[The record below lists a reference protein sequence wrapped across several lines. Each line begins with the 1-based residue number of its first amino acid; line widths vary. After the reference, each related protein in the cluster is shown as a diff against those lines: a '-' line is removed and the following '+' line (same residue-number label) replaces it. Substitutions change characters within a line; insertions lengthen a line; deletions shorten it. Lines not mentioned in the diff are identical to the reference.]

1 MYTCAVRPE
10 IAALSAYVPGMSI
23 AEIQEK
29 YGLSK
34 VVKMASNEN
43 PLGVSPLVKEAL
55 GLHAGTAFRYPQGGN
70 PRLVAALARTH
81 GVSPDQVVV
90 GNGSDEII
98 DMLIRMLLVPGK
110 HSVVCFEPCF
120 SIYPIQAQVCGVEV
134 RRHPLNPDF
143 SFDLDALFA
152 LVDDDTRL
160 VFVTTPDNPSGYCP
174 PLADVR
180 RLAQRLGE
188 RFPHCLLVV
197 DEAYMDFAGD
207 SPEDEAR
214 FSLLASGDIPDNVAI
229 MRTFSKS
236 YGLAGL
242 RLGYGILPAELA
254 QYYWRAR
261 LPFSVNILAEEAGIA
276 VLQDSTFRAA
286 TLECV
291 RAGRRRLTEGLR
303 ALDIAKALLDRGFH
317 APTVYFPLIVH
328 ECLMAEPTET
338 ESKQTLD
345 AYIEALREIVALG
358 KSDPQQLLD
367 APVKMPVR
375 RLDETAAARH
385 MILTEDME

>member
-1 MYTCAVRPE
+1 M
-10 IAALSAYVPGMSI
+10 
-23 AEIQEK
+23 
-29 YGLSK
+29 
-34 VVKMASNEN
+34 
-43 PLGVSPLVKEAL
+43 
-55 GLHAGTAFRYPQGGN
+55 
-70 PRLVAALARTH
+70 
-81 GVSPDQVVV
+81 

-303 ALDIAKALLDRGFH
+303 ALGC
-317 APTVYFPLIVH
+317 TVWPSAANFI
-328 ECLMAEPTET
+328 MM
-338 ESKQTLD
+338 
-345 AYIEALREIVALG
+345 
-358 KSDPQQLLD
+358 QL
-367 APVKMPVR
+367 P
-375 RLDETAAARH
+375 EGCGTAAACFEALLQRGIIIRPLKSYSLPDH
-385 MILTEDME
+385 LRVSVGSDEENTAFLEAMKQWMQEVRG

>member
-43 PLGVSPLVKEAL
+43 PLGVSPLVREAL

-134 RRHPLNPDF
+134 RRHPLNADF

-152 LVDDDTRL
+152 LVDNDTRL

-188 RFPHCLLVV
+188 RFH
-197 DEAYMDFAGD
+197 GD
-207 SPEDEAR
+207 VCADSVIQR
-214 FSLLASGDIPDNVAI
+214 ASGNEAVQKFADIGVEGHGVAQLHVFERVFLVLCADIDSKIGGLEIGLFGQIPGICHCAVDNAI
-229 MRTFSKS
+229 FGVNADLVT
-236 YGLAGL
+236 
-242 RLGYGILPAELA
+242 GISGRVNAA
-254 QYYWRAR
+254 QRVYQ
-261 LPFSVNILAEEAGIA
+261 ILDDQG
-276 VLQDSTFRAA
+276 Q
-286 TLECV
+286 
-291 RAGRRRLTEGLR
+291 
-303 ALDIAKALLDRGFH
+303 
-317 APTVYFPLIVH
+317 
-328 ECLMAEPTET
+328 
-338 ESKQTLD
+338 
-345 AYIEALREIVALG
+345 
-358 KSDPQQLLD
+358 
-367 APVKMPVR
+367 
-375 RLDETAAARH
+375 
-385 MILTEDME
+385 

>member
-207 SPEDEAR
+207 SP
-214 FSLLASGDIPDNVAI
+214 
-229 MRTFSKS
+229 
-236 YGLAGL
+236 
-242 RLGYGILPAELA
+242 
-254 QYYWRAR
+254 
-261 LPFSVNILAEEAGIA
+261 
-276 VLQDSTFRAA
+276 
-286 TLECV
+286 
-291 RAGRRRLTEGLR
+291 
-303 ALDIAKALLDRGFH
+303 
-317 APTVYFPLIVH
+317 
-328 ECLMAEPTET
+328 
-338 ESKQTLD
+338 
-345 AYIEALREIVALG
+345 
-358 KSDPQQLLD
+358 
-367 APVKMPVR
+367 
-375 RLDETAAARH
+375 
-385 MILTEDME
+385 

>member
-10 IAALSAYVPGMSI
+10 IDALSAYVPGMSI

-152 LVDDDTRL
+152 LVDDHTRL

-197 DEAYMDFAGD
+197 DGRQQGYSLGLSMKELAAFMADLGCKAAYNLDGGISAQIAYMGERINHPGKDRNLRD
-207 SPEDEAR
+207 VILLLEPE
-214 FSLLASGDIPDNVAI
+214 STP
-229 MRTFSKS
+229 T
-236 YGLAGL
+236 
-242 RLGYGILPAELA
+242 PAE
-254 QYYWRAR
+254 
-261 LPFSVNILAEEAGIA
+261 
-276 VLQDSTFRAA
+276 
-286 TLECV
+286 
-291 RAGRRRLTEGLR
+291 
-303 ALDIAKALLDRGFH
+303 
-317 APTVYFPLIVH
+317 
-328 ECLMAEPTET
+328 
-338 ESKQTLD
+338 
-345 AYIEALREIVALG
+345 
-358 KSDPQQLLD
+358 
-367 APVKMPVR
+367 
-375 RLDETAAARH
+375 
-385 MILTEDME
+385 

>member
-134 RRHPLNPDF
+134 RRHPLNADF

-242 RLGYGILPAELA
+242 RLGYGIMPAQLA

-261 LPFSVNILAEEAGIA
+261 LPFSVNVLAEEAA
-276 VLQDSTFRAA
+276 LAALRDTAFREA
-286 TLECV
+286 TLTLV
-291 RAGRRRLTEGLR
+291 RTERRRLTERLR
-303 ALDIAKALLDRGFH
+303 DLGFSVWPSHANFLLCRPDDDGPDAKACFEALLKRGFIIR
-317 APTVYFPLIVH
+317 PLGSYQLPDHLRISIGTK
-328 ECLMAEPTET
+328 EEN
-338 ESKQTLD
+338 D
-345 AYIEALREIVALG
+345 AFLAALEDVLRE
-358 KSDPQQLLD
+358 LD
-367 APVKMPVR
+367 TNEHRADVF
-375 RLDETAAARH
+375 
-385 MILTEDME
+385 